1 MKNAPRPGEMLL
13 FEDTIG
19 ARGRS
24 WPERDRNVTENRELC
39 AVPDANQ
46 KPIFGT

>member
-13 FEDTIG
+13 FEDTAG
-19 ARGRS
+19 AQPGS
-24 WPERDRNVTENRELC
+24 WPERDRNVTENRGLC

-46 KPIFGT
+46 KPIRGT